1 MSEADRASGAD
12 APESLIQG
20 VRGWLH
26 DGVQLLR
33 VRLEL
38 LSLEARHHAL
48 AAIELLWFGLAA
60 VLLGC
65 LGLAFLAGLV
75 TVLLWDSHRTLAL
88 ALLATLFLTLAAVA
102 ALMARARWRDSQR
115 WFEATAQELAKDEQQ
130 LKP

>member
-1 MSEADRASGAD
+1 MPEADRAKGAD

-48 AAIELLWFGLAA
+48 AAIQLLWLGLAV

-88 ALLATLFLTLAAVA
+88 AVFAAVFLTLAGVA
-102 ALMARARWRDSQR
+102 AFMARARWRDSQA
-115 WFEATAQELAKDEQQ
+115 WFEASVQELAKDEQQ

>member
-1 MSEADRASGAD
+1 MPEAQRAPGEG

-26 DGVQLLR
+26 DGVHMLR

-38 LSLEARHHAL
+38 LSLEARHHAFVV
-48 AAIELLWFGLAA
+48 IELLWLGLAA

-88 ALLATLFLTLAAVA
+88 ALFSTLFLTLAGVA
-102 ALMARARWRDSQR
+102 ALMVRARWRDSQR
-115 WFEATAQELAKDEQQ
+115 WFEASVQELQQDEQR

>member
-1 MSEADRASGAD
+1 MPEAQRAPGGD
-12 APESLIQG
+12 VPESLIQG

-38 LSLEARHHAL
+38 LSLEARDQAL
-48 AAIELLWFGLAA
+48 AVIELLWLGLAA

-75 TVLLWDSHRTLAL
+75 TVLMWDSHRTLAL
-88 ALLATLFLTLAAVA
+88 ALLAAAFITLAAVA
-102 ALMARARWRDSQR
+102 AFMARDRWRASQR
-115 WFEATAQELAKDEQQ
+115 WFEASVQELQQDEQR

>member
-1 MSEADRASGAD
+1 MPEADRANGAD

-48 AAIELLWFGLAA
+48 AAIELLLLGLVA

-65 LGLAFLAGLV
+65 LGLAFLAGLL
-75 TVLLWDSHRTLAL
+75 TVLLWESHRTLAL
-88 ALLATLFLTLAAVA
+88 GLFAAVFLTLAGVA
-102 ALMARARWRDSQR
+102 AFMARARWRDSQH
-115 WFEATAQELAKDEQQ
+115 WFEASVQELVQDEQH